1 MRDPVKAKEKAPA
14 RVGAQTGAAFGDS
27 VGGRAYT
34 SQKTPVRV
42 LCNRKGRK
50 VQAGRAW
57 AC

>member
-14 RVGAQTGAAFGDS
+14 RVGAQTGAAFCDS
-27 VGGRAYT
+27 VGGRANT